1 MNALEFDRLVQ
12 KYQSL
17 VYTICRQLVAD
28 EGYAQDL
35 TQETFLSAWRSMD
48 RCPAG
53 YEKQW
58 LARIASNKAKD
69 YLRSA
74 WARRVNTPGDDVLA
88 LEGAPPGSEPEAQV
102 LEALGEEELTQR
114 ILALR
119 EPYKTPCRLMLLE
132 QHTAAEAARLCGRPQ
147 KTVEAQVFRAK
158 KMLAAQLHALT
169 AGQLDEL
176 GRLEAAEHLA
186 YCDKCTDRY
195 TALLTADALA
205 DPPRDVRRTV
215 MSTIWVRLMQSTYGR
230 AAVAGVAAVLALTM
244 WRTGALT
251 FVTDH
256 GSDLQALLPTVQVTL
271 PEKQPPKLLPE
282 KLGRPVTSRPG
293 ENIYTRVSSVLESL
307 LNAAENIKS

>member
-102 LEALGEEELTQR
+102 LDALGEEELTQR
-114 ILALR
+114 ILA
-119 EPYKTPCRLMLLE
+119 LLE

-158 KMLAAQLHALT
+158 KMLAAQLSA
-169 AGQLDEL
+169 AGKE
-176 GRLEAAEHLA
+176 G
-186 YCDKCTDRY
+186 
-195 TALLTADALA
+195 
-205 DPPRDVRRTV
+205 
-215 MSTIWVRLMQSTYGR
+215 
-230 AAVAGVAAVLALTM
+230 
-244 WRTGALT
+244 
-251 FVTDH
+251 F
-256 GSDLQALLPTVQVTL
+256 
-271 PEKQPPKLLPE
+271 
-282 KLGRPVTSRPG
+282 
-293 ENIYTRVSSVLESL
+293 
-307 LNAAENIKS
+307 

>member
-35 TQETFLSAWRSMD
+35 TQETFLAAWRSMD

-132 QHTAAEAARLCGRPQ
+132 QHTAAEAAGHGHEL
-147 KTVEAQVFRAK
+147 
-158 KMLAAQLHALT
+158 LS
-169 AGQLDEL
+169 GQ
-176 GRLEAAEHLA
+176 
-186 YCDKCTDRY
+186 
-195 TALLTADALA
+195 
-205 DPPRDVRRTV
+205 PR
-215 MSTIWVRLMQSTYGR
+215 Q
-230 AAVAGVAAVLALTM
+230 
-244 WRTGALT
+244 
-251 FVTDH
+251 
-256 GSDLQALLPTVQVTL
+256 
-271 PEKQPPKLLPE
+271 
-282 KLGRPVTSRPG
+282 
-293 ENIYTRVSSVLESL
+293 VLERAHHRLGAVESGFVIL
-307 LNAAENIKS
+307 IGNCTAIHW